1 VFFIVGLETR
11 CPVVVERTVAISDV
25 EKAWL
30 ARSGRDLLYPEREH
44 VGVIEVS
51 NFPDLG
57 KLVAQ
62 RFLEWVQAH
71 PEGVVALP
79 TGKTPEH
86 FIKWVKHYLD
96 NWSLPEVQKDLSAGG
111 VDSSIR
117 PDLSGLRF
125 VQIDEFYPIDPEQ
138 TNSFYYYVNK
148 YYIAGFGLDPEK
160 ALLIEASS
168 IGIPEGKKFTDIF
181 VDGVVDLSLR
191 VRQARSRLERLQK
204 SVIAH
209 VDQWCTDY
217 ESRIREM
224 GGIGFFLGGIGP
236 DGHIAFNVRGSDLYS
251 TTRLTPTNYETQAA
265 AAMDLGGIEVARKR
279 LVITIGLRTIA
290 YHPGVVAIIM
300 AAGEAKA
307 PMVKDAVQQPKSNQY
322 PATILHGLPHARFY
336 LTRGAA
342 RLLTDR
348 VYVDIKRLS
357 KLPDETV
364 ERVVVD
370 LTLDRNKHL
379 RDLQKS
385 DFETVRSSAE
395 VLARFGGD
403 VKAVVEKVE
412 NSLRGKIERGRLV
425 PENTTFMH
433 TAPHHDDIMLGYLGY
448 LIHLVRPL
456 SNRHT
461 FNYATSGFTAVTN
474 TYVRHQLEN
483 LKRWIISAKFS
494 DLMEEDYFRPD
505 DHTGR
510 DRDMFQYLNGVAAR
524 SNTMQSEG
532 EARRL
537 LRNLMFLYEELSL
550 PQLLN
555 RIDEL
560 INYFETQYPGK
571 KDLPHIQQ
579 LKGMV
584 REWEADLLWGYFGFH
599 THSVNHIR
607 LGFYK
612 GEIFTELPR
621 MERDVMPIYRIME
634 QNRPDVVTV
643 ALDPEA
649 SGPDTHYKVLQAIT
663 EALRL
668 YEKINPNVQVLGYR
682 NVWYRF
688 HPSEANVF
696 VPVSLNSMAILENA
710 FLRCFGSQREASFP
724 SYEYDGPFYRLAQEI
739 MVQQYLTVTMCLGRE
754 FFGSHE
760 SPRMRAAHGLVF
772 LRQMSVEEFYQ
783 RSLELRSCMQ
793 KG

>member
-1 VFFIVGLETR
+1 MSTHKPKSV
-11 CPVVVERTVAISDV
+11 SNV
-25 EKAWL
+25 EKIWL

-44 VGVIEVS
+44 VGIIEVS

-57 KLVAQ
+57 KLTAQ
-62 RFLEWVQAH
+62 RFIEWVQAN

-86 FIKWVKHYLD
+86 FIGWIRHYLD
-96 NWSLPEVQKDLSAGG
+96 NWNQPEVQEDLSAGG
-111 VDSSIR
+111 VDPAVR
-117 PDLSGLRF
+117 PELGGLRF

-148 YYIAGFGLDPEK
+148 YYIDGFGLDPDK
-160 ALLIEASS
+160 ALLIDASR
-168 IGIPEGKKFTDIF
+168 IGIPEGKTFSDIF
-181 VDGVVDLSLR
+181 CDDEVDLSLR
-191 VRQARSRLERLQK
+191 VRQAHNRMERCQQNVL
-204 SVIAH
+204 AE
-209 VDQWCTDY
+209 VDQWCTEY
-217 ESRIREM
+217 ERRIREM

-236 DGHIAFNVRGSDLYS
+236 DGHIAFNVRGSDLFS

-265 AAMDLGGIEVARKR
+265 AAADLGGIEVARKR
-279 LVITIGLRTIA
+279 LVITIGLRTIT
-290 YHPGVVAIIM
+290 YNPDVVAIIM

-307 PMVKDAVQQPKSNQY
+307 PMIKDAVQQPRGNRY
-322 PATILHGLPHARFY
+322 PATILHGLPQSRFY

-348 VYVDIKRLS
+348 VYVDIKHDKKLS
-357 KLPDETV
+357 DETV
-364 ERVVVD
+364 ERVVID
-370 LTLDRNKHL
+370 LAADRSKHL
-379 RDLQKS
+379 RDLRKE
-385 DFETVRSSAE
+385 DFQAVRSSAE
-395 VLARFGGD
+395 VLSRFGGD
-403 VKAVVEKVE
+403 VGAVTAKVE
-412 NSLRGKIERGRLV
+412 NSLKEKIERGRLV
-425 PENTTFMH
+425 PESTTFMH

-448 LIHLVRPL
+448 LIHIIRPL
-456 SNRHT
+456 SNQHT

-474 TYVRHQLEN
+474 AYMERQLKN
-483 LKRWIISAKFS
+483 LRRWIVS
-494 DLMEEDYFRPD
+494 DEFAELWDEDYFDPGFEI
-505 DHTGR
+505 GR
-510 DRDMFQYLNGVAAR
+510 SRDVFQYLDGVAAR
-524 SNTMQSEG
+524 SNTMKSEG
-532 EARRL
+532 DARRL
-537 LRNLMFLYEELSL
+537 LRGLMFLYEESSL
-550 PQLLN
+550 PQLIN
-555 RIDEL
+555 RIEEL

-599 THSVNHIR
+599 TNAVNHIR

-612 GEIFTELPR
+612 GEIFTELPK

-634 QNRPDVVTV
+634 QNKPDVVTV

-668 YEKINPNVQVLGYR
+668 YEKVNPRVRVLGYR

-710 FLRCFGSQREASFP
+710 FMRCFGSQREASFP

-739 MVQQYLTVTMCLGRE
+739 MVQQYLTVKMCLGRE
-754 FFGSHE
+754 FFGSHT

-772 LRQMSVEEFYQ
+772 LKEMDLEEFYR
-783 RSLELRSCMQ
+783 RSMELRDSMQ
-793 KG
+793 KR

>member
-1 VFFIVGLETR
+1 MPASRLKT
-11 CPVVVERTVAISDV
+11 SSNV
-25 EKAWL
+25 EKVWL
-30 ARSGRDLLYPEREH
+30 KKSGRDLFYPKREH
-44 VGVIEVS
+44 VGIIEVS

-57 KLVAQ
+57 KLTAQ
-62 RFLEWVQAH
+62 RFIEWVQAH
-71 PEGVVALP
+71 PEGVAALP

-86 FIKWVKHYLD
+86 FIRWVRHYLD
-96 NWSLPEVQKDLSAGG
+96 NWDRPAVQQDLEAGG
-111 VDSSIR
+111 VDPAVR
-117 PDLSGLRF
+117 PQLGGLRF

-148 YYIAGFGLDPEK
+148 YYIDGFGLDPDR
-160 ALLIEASS
+160 ALLIDASQ
-168 IGIPEGKKFTDIF
+168 IGIPEGKTFSDIF
-181 VDGVVDLSLR
+181 FGDEVDLSLR
-191 VRQARSRLERLQK
+191 VRQARSRVERLQQD
-204 SVIAH
+204 VLAE
-209 VDQWCTDY
+209 VDQWCTEY
-217 ESRIREM
+217 ERRIREM

-236 DGHIAFNVRGSDLYS
+236 DGHIAFNVRGSDLFS
-251 TTRLTPTNYETQAA
+251 TTRLMPTNYETQAA
-265 AAMDLGGIEVARKR
+265 AAADLGGIEVARKR
-279 LVITIGLRTIA
+279 LVITIGLRTIT
-290 YHPGVVAIIM
+290 YNPDVVAIVM

-307 PMVKDAVQQPKSNQY
+307 PMVKDAVQQPRSNRY
-322 PATILHGLPHARFY
+322 PATILHGLKQARFY

-348 VYVDIKRLS
+348 VYVDIKHTAELS
-357 KLPDETV
+357 DETV
-364 ERVVVD
+364 ERVVID
-370 LTLDRNKHL
+370 LAGDLSKHL
-379 RDLQKS
+379 RDLTRK
-385 DFETVRSSAE
+385 DFQTVRSSAE
-395 VLARFGGD
+395 ILSRFDGD
-403 VKAVVEKVE
+403 VTALTARVE
-412 NSLRGKIERGRLV
+412 NSLKEKIERGRLV
-425 PENTTFMH
+425 PEKTTFMH

-456 SNRHT
+456 SNQHI

-474 TYVRHQLEN
+474 AYMERQLKN
-483 LKRWIISAKFS
+483 LKRWIISDEFS
-494 DLMEEDYFRPD
+494 ELMEAEYFQPD
-505 DHTGR
+505 FKIGR
-510 DRDMFQYLNGVAAR
+510 SRDVFQYLDGVAAR
-524 SNTMQSEG
+524 SNTMKSEG

-537 LRNLMFLYEELSL
+537 LRSLMFLYEESNL

-599 THSVNHIR
+599 TDSVYHIR

-612 GEIFTELPR
+612 GEMFTELPE

-634 QNRPDVVTV
+634 RNKPDVVTV

-668 YEKINPNVQVLGYR
+668 YEKINPRVQVLGYR

-696 VPVSLNSMAILENA
+696 VPVSLNSMAILENS
-710 FLRCFGSQREASFP
+710 FMQCFGSQREASFP

-739 MVQQYLTVTMCLGRE
+739 MVQQHRTVKMCLGRE
-754 FFGSHE
+754 FFGSHT

-772 LRQMSVEEFYQ
+772 LKQMELEEFYQ
-783 RSLELRSCMQ
+783 RSMELRDSMQ
-793 KG
+793 KS

>member
-1 VFFIVGLETR
+1 MSAPKLKLTSN
-11 CPVVVERTVAISDV
+11 VERV
-25 EKAWL
+25 WL
-30 ARSGRDLLYPEREH
+30 ERSGRDLLYPEREH
-44 VGVIEVS
+44 IGIIEVS

-57 KLVAQ
+57 KLTAQ
-62 RFLEWVQAH
+62 RFIEWVQAN
-71 PEGVVALP
+71 PEGVMALP

-96 NWSLPEVQKDLSAGG
+96 HWDRSEVREELSDGGIDPAVRPE
-111 VDSSIR
+111 
-117 PDLSGLRF
+117 LSGLRF

-138 TNSFYYYVNK
+138 TNSFFYYVNK
-148 YYIAGFGLDPEK
+148 YYIDGFGLDPDK
-160 ALLIEASS
+160 ALLIDASR
-168 IGIPEGKKFTDIF
+168 IGIPEGQTFSDIF
-181 VDGVVDLSLR
+181 FGDEVDLSLR
-191 VRQARSRLERLQK
+191 VRQARSRVERCQQEVL
-204 SVIAH
+204 AE
-209 VDQWCTDY
+209 VDQWCTEY
-217 ESRIREM
+217 ERRIREM

-236 DGHIAFNVRGSDLYS
+236 DGHIAFNVRGSDLFS

-265 AAMDLGGIEVARKR
+265 AATDLGGIEVARKR
-279 LVITIGLRTIA
+279 LVITIGLRTIT
-290 YHPGVVAIIM
+290 YNPDVVAIIM

-307 PMVKDAVQQPKSNQY
+307 PMVKDAVQQPRGNRY
-322 PATILHGLPHARFY
+322 PATILHGLPGARFY

-348 VYVDIKRLS
+348 VYVDIKQSAELD
-357 KLPDETV
+357 DETV
-364 ERVVVD
+364 ERVVID
-370 LTLDRNKHL
+370 LAEDRSKHL
-379 RDLQKS
+379 RDLRKE
-385 DFETVRSSAE
+385 DFHAVRSSAE
-395 VLARFGGD
+395 VLLRFGGD
-403 VKAVVEKVE
+403 VGAVVERVE
-412 NSLRGKIERGRLV
+412 NSLKEKIERGRLV
-425 PENTTFMH
+425 PEKTTFMH

-448 LIHLVRPL
+448 LIHTVRPL
-456 SNRHT
+456 TNQHT

-474 TYVRHQLEN
+474 IYMGRQLKN
-483 LKRWIISAKFS
+483 LKRWIVSEEFTE
-494 DLMEEDYFRPD
+494 LMDEEYFQPD
-505 DHTGR
+505 FDVGR
-510 DRDMFQYLNGVAAR
+510 SRDVFQYLDGVAAR
-524 SNTMQSEG
+524 SNTMKSEG
-532 EARRL
+532 DARRL
-537 LRNLMFLYEELSL
+537 LRSLMFLYEESSL
-550 PQLLN
+550 PQLIN

-612 GEIFTELPR
+612 GEIFTELPE

-668 YEKINPNVQVLGYR
+668 YEKTNPRVQVLGYR

-710 FLRCFGSQREASFP
+710 FRQCFGSQREASFP

-739 MVQQYLTVTMCLGRE
+739 MVQQYLRVKMCLGRE
-754 FFGSHE
+754 FFGSHT

-772 LRQMSVEEFYQ
+772 LRQMDLEEFYQ
-783 RSLELRSCMQ
+783 RSMELRNSMQ
-793 KG
+793 KS

>member
-1 VFFIVGLETR
+1 MSTR
-11 CPVVVERTVAISDV
+11 KPKPASNV
-25 EKAWL
+25 EKVWL
-30 ARSGRDLLYPEREH
+30 ERSGRELRYPQREH
-44 VGVIEVS
+44 VGIIEVS

-57 KLVAQ
+57 KLTAQ
-62 RFLEWVQAH
+62 RFIEWVQVN

-86 FIKWVKHYLD
+86 FIKWVRHYLD
-96 NWSLPEVQKDLSAGG
+96 GWDRPEVRKDLEAGG
-111 VDSSIR
+111 VDPSVR
-117 PDLSGLRF
+117 PHFGGLRF

-148 YYIAGFGLDPEK
+148 YYIDGFGLDPER
-160 ALLIEASS
+160 ALLIDASR
-168 IGIPEGKKFTDIF
+168 IGIPEGKTFADIF
-181 VDGVVDLSLR
+181 FGDEVDLSLR
-191 VRQARSRLERLQK
+191 VRQARSRLERLQQA
-204 SVIAH
+204 VLAE
-209 VDQWCTDY
+209 VDQWCSEY
-217 ESRIREM
+217 ERCIREM

-236 DGHIAFNVRGSDLYS
+236 DGHIAFNVRGSDLFS

-265 AAMDLGGIEVARKR
+265 AAADLGGIEVARKR
-279 LVITIGLRTIA
+279 LVITIGLRTITYNPDVA
-290 YHPGVVAIIM
+290 AIIM

-307 PMVKDAVQQPKSNQY
+307 PMVKDAVQQPRSNRY
-322 PATILHGLPHARFY
+322 PATILHGLQQARFY

-348 VYVDIKRLS
+348 VYVDIKQTGELA
-357 KLPDETV
+357 DETV
-364 ERVVVD
+364 ERVVID
-370 LTLDRNKHL
+370 LAGDLSKHL
-379 RDLQKS
+379 RDLTPE
-385 DFETVRSSAE
+385 DFRTVRSSAE
-395 VLARFGGD
+395 VLSRFGGD
-403 VKAVVEKVE
+403 AGALIEIVE
-412 NSLRGKIERGRLV
+412 NSLKEKIERGRLV

-448 LIHLVRPL
+448 LIHTVRPL
-456 SNRHT
+456 SNQHT

-474 TYVRHQLEN
+474 AYMERQLKN
-483 LKRWIISAKFS
+483 LKRWIISDEFS
-494 DLMEEDYFRPD
+494 ELMEDEYFRPD
-505 DHTGR
+505 FDTGR
-510 DRDMFQYLNGVAAR
+510 SRDVFQYLDGVAAR
-524 SNTMQSEG
+524 SNTMKSEG

-537 LRNLMFLYEELSL
+537 LRSLMFLYEESSL

-555 RIDEL
+555 RIEEL

-584 REWEADLLWGYFGFH
+584 REWEADLLWAYFGFH
-599 THSVNHIR
+599 TRSVNHIR

-612 GEIFTELPR
+612 GEIFTELPE

-643 ALDPEA
+643 ALDPEG

-668 YEKINPNVQVLGYR
+668 YEKINPRVQVLGYR

-696 VPVSLNSMAILENA
+696 VPVSLNSMAILENS
-710 FLRCFGSQREASFP
+710 FMKCFGSQREASFP

-739 MVQQYLTVTMCLGRE
+739 MVRQYLTVKMCLGRE
-754 FFGSHE
+754 FFGSHA

-772 LRQMSVEEFYQ
+772 LRQMDLEEFYQ
-783 RSLELRSCMQ
+783 RSMELRDSMQ
-793 KG
+793 KS

>member
-1 VFFIVGLETR
+1 MSTLKND
-11 CPVVVERTVAISDV
+11 PASNV
-25 EKAWL
+25 EKVWL
-30 ARSGRDLLYPEREH
+30 AKSGRDLLYPDREH
-44 VGVIEVS
+44 VGIIEVS

-57 KLVAQ
+57 KLTAQ
-62 RFLEWVQAH
+62 RFIEWVQAN
-71 PEGVVALP
+71 PDGVLALP

-86 FIKWVKHYLD
+86 FIKWVKHYLSSWD
-96 NWSLPEVQKDLSAGG
+96 RPAVQKDLSAGG
-111 VDSSIR
+111 VDPSVR
-117 PDLSGLRF
+117 PDLGGLRF

-138 TNSFYYYVNK
+138 TNSFYYYVQK

-160 ALLIEASS
+160 ALLIDASS
-168 IGIPEGKKFTDIF
+168 IGIPEGKTFFDIF
-181 VDGVVDLSLR
+181 FNNEVDLSLR
-191 VRQARSRLERLQK
+191 VRQARSRVERCQQDVLAQ
-204 SVIAH
+204 
-209 VDQWCTDY
+209 VDQWCTEY
-217 ESRIREM
+217 ERRIRDM

-236 DGHIAFNVRGSDLYS
+236 DGHIAFNIRGSDLYS
-251 TTRLTPTNYETQAA
+251 TTRLMPTNYETQAA
-265 AAMDLGGIEVARKR
+265 AAVDLGGIEVARKR
-279 LVITIGLRTIA
+279 LVITIGLRTIT
-290 YHPGVVAIIM
+290 YNPDVVALIM

-307 PMVKDAVQQPKSNQY
+307 PVVKDAVQQSRSNRY
-322 PATILHGLPHARFY
+322 PATILHELPNARFY

-348 VYVDIKRLS
+348 VYVDIKSLPELS
-357 KLPDETV
+357 DETV

-370 LTLDRNKHL
+370 LAVDRNRHL
-379 RDLQKS
+379 RDLKRE
-385 DFETVRSSAE
+385 DFEVVRSSTE
-395 VLARFGGD
+395 VLSRFGGD
-403 VKAVVEKVE
+403 VRAVVEKVE
-412 NSLRGKIERGRLV
+412 NSLKEKIERGRLV
-425 PENTTFMH
+425 PENSTFMH

-448 LIHLVRPL
+448 LIHTVRPL

-474 TYVRHQLEN
+474 TYMGRQLKN
-483 LKRWIISAKFS
+483 LKRWIVSKEFTE
-494 DLMEEDYFRPD
+494 LMEEEYFQPD
-505 DHTGR
+505 GHIERGR
-510 DRDMFQYLNGVAAR
+510 DVFQYLDGVAAR
-524 SNTMQSEG
+524 SNTMKSEG

-537 LRNLMFLYEELSL
+537 LRSLMFLYEESNL
-550 PQLLN
+550 PHLIN

-560 INYFETQYPGK
+560 INYFSTQYPGK

-579 LKGMV
+579 LKGMI

-599 THSVNHIR
+599 ARSVNHIR

-612 GEIFTELPR
+612 GEIFTELPE
-621 MERDVMPIYRIME
+621 MERDVMPIYKIME

-649 SGPDTHYKVLQAIT
+649 SGPDTHYKVLQIIT

-668 YEKINPNVQVLGYR
+668 YEKINPEVRVLGYR

-710 FLRCFGSQREASFP
+710 FVQCFGSQREASFP
-724 SYEYDGPFYRLAQEI
+724 SHEYDGPFYRLAQEI
-739 MVQQYLTVTMCLGRE
+739 MVQQHRTVKMCLGRE

-772 LRQMSVEEFYQ
+772 LRQMDLEEFYQ
-783 RSLELRSCMQ
+783 RSQELRSSMQ
-793 KG
+793 ER

>member
-1 VFFIVGLETR
+1 MSVSKPKL
-11 CPVVVERTVAISDV
+11 ISNV
-25 EKAWL
+25 EKVWL
-30 ARSGRDLLYPEREH
+30 AKSGQDLFYSDREH
-44 VGVIEVS
+44 VGIIEVS

-57 KLVAQ
+57 KLTAQ
-62 RFLEWVQAH
+62 RFIEWVQEN

-86 FIKWVKHYLD
+86 FIKWVKHYLED
-96 NWSLPEVQKDLSAGG
+96 WNRPEVQKDLEAGG
-111 VDSSIR
+111 VDSSGR
-117 PDLSGLRF
+117 PEFGGLRF

-148 YYIAGFGLDPEK
+148 YYIDGFDLDPDK
-160 ALLIEASS
+160 ALLIDASR
-168 IGIPEGKKFTDIF
+168 IGIPEGQTFSDIF
-181 VDGVVDLSLR
+181 FDDEVDLSLR
-191 VRQARSRLERLQK
+191 VRQARNRVERLQQT
-204 SVIAH
+204 VLAQ
-209 VDQWCTDY
+209 VDQWCTEY
-217 ESRIREM
+217 ERRIREM

-251 TTRLTPTNYETQAA
+251 TTRLTPTNYQTQAA
-265 AAMDLGGIEVARKR
+265 AAVDLGGIEVARKR
-279 LVITIGLRTIA
+279 LVITIGLRTIT
-290 YHPGVVAIIM
+290 YNPEVVAIIM

-307 PMVKDAVQQPKSNQY
+307 PVIKDAVQQPQSNQY
-322 PATILHGLPHARFY
+322 PATALHGRSQSRFY

-342 RLLTDR
+342 RLLTER
-348 VYVDIKRLS
+348 VYVDIKRMPELS
-357 KLPDETV
+357 DETI
-364 ERVVVD
+364 ERVVIDLAVD
-370 LTLDRNKHL
+370 CSKHL
-379 RDLQKS
+379 RDLRKE
-385 DFETVRSSAE
+385 DFEKVRSSSE
-395 VLARFGGD
+395 VLSRFKGD
-403 VKAVVEKVE
+403 VKAVVTKVE
-412 NSLRGKIERGRLV
+412 SSLKEKIERGRVV
-425 PENTTFMH
+425 PEQTTFMH

-456 SNRHT
+456 SNQHT

-474 TYVRHQLEN
+474 AYMERQLKN
-483 LKRWIISAKFS
+483 LKRWIVS
-494 DLMEEDYFRPD
+494 DDFAELLDEDYFRPD
-505 DHTGR
+505 YGVGR
-510 DRDMFQYLNGVAAR
+510 SRDVFQYLDGVAAR
-524 SNTMQSEG
+524 SNTMKSEG
-532 EARRL
+532 DARRL
-537 LRNLMFLYEELSL
+537 LRSLMFLYEESSL
-550 PQLLN
+550 PQLIN

-612 GEIFTELPR
+612 GEIFTELPE

-634 QNRPDVVTV
+634 QERPDVVTV

-668 YEKINPNVQVLGYR
+668 YEKSNPEVKVLGYR
-682 NVWYRF
+682 NVWHRF

-710 FLRCFGSQREASFP
+710 FRQCFGSQREASFP
-724 SYEYDGPFYRLAQEI
+724 SYEYDGPFYRLAQEM
-739 MVQQYLTVTMCLGRE
+739 MVQQYRAVKMCLGRE
-754 FFGSHE
+754 FFGSHT

-772 LRQMSVEEFYQ
+772 LRKMDLEEFYQ
-783 RSLELRSCMQ
+783 RSMELRSSMQ
-793 KG
+793 QRPDEDVR